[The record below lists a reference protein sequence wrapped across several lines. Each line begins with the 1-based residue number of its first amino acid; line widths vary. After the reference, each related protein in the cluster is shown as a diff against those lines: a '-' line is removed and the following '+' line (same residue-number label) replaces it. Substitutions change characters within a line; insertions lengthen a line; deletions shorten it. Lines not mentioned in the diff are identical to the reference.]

1 MKSILNFFIF
11 KNMFY
16 EKSVKLILL
25 ECVQECYFELV
36 NVCFI
41 KGGVGAKA
49 KQYSGWVL
57 NAGLMISVAES
68 LFQVNDFHWIQTH
81 LFFSVFTDAW
91 LDYRDM

>member
-49 KQYSGWVL
+49 KQYSG
-57 NAGLMISVAES
+57 
-68 LFQVNDFHWIQTH
+68 
-81 LFFSVFTDAW
+81 
-91 LDYRDM
+91 